1 MDIDEQ
7 LRDCARRHLLGAAT
21 ALDPE
26 QLEQFLHSAAF
37 HTFAGSFHRILEK
50 QMQDFTA
57 PPHDAPAPG
66 LAEPVP
72 LPLKDLALPD
82 EAPPSPAPV
91 EETPPAPPPP
101 ILPDVTFRLPNARAG
116 DDYRQRL
123 EAIPVTADSVEFCEL
138 NHPAGLTLGVDRMT
152 GIVTGTFD
160 TPGDYPLT
168 VVYRFTSEPEHLRR
182 TTLTVTV
189 LPDPKKMWQDLPT
202 QPDAPYWKA
211 DADCAQL
218 VDGDFRIVAASK
230 RGRSHAHVGSFR
242 DDDFRIAQVAGA
254 DGANWQ
260 VAILADGAGSARFSR
275 QGAAIICTQALSR
288 LEAALQGER
297 GVLVDDAVLAYQRDR
312 AAGEDKA
319 ALALRAVLSGV
330 VGNAAYYAA
339 KGIMDE
345 CAAVKD
351 SLQAVPKDYASTALI
366 AVCKRYE
373 FGTLS
378 AAYWVGDG
386 AVGVY
391 STQDGVTLLGDV
403 DSGEFSGQTRFLE
416 GAEVTQDALLRRT
429 RFAVSPHLT
438 ALVLMTDGVSDPR
451 FETDARLARPADWDA
466 LWHELDA
473 TLQLAAPALAPAPAP
488 APGIAQRLLDWLD
501 FWSPGNHD
509 DRTIALMIPVAPSNA
524 ADV

>member
-7 LRDCARRHLLGAAT
+7 LRECARRHLLGATMA
-21 ALDPE
+21 ADRE

-37 HTFAGSFHRILEK
+37 HTFAGGFHRMLEK

-57 PPHDAPAPG
+57 QPHDTPPELPAQLPAAAPAPD
-66 LAEPVP
+66 EPIP

-82 EAPPSPAPV
+82 APAPAV
-91 EETPPAPPPP
+91 EPPQLPAAPV
-101 ILPDVTFRLPNARAG
+101 LPGVTFRLPNARAG

-123 EAIPVTADSVEFCEL
+123 EAIPATADSVEFCEL
-138 NHPAGLTLGVDRMT
+138 NHPAGLTLGVDKMT
-152 GIVTGTFD
+152 GIVTGTFA

-168 VVYRFTSEPEHLRR
+168 VVYRFASEPEHLRR
-182 TTLTVTV
+182 TSLTVTV
-189 LPDPKKMWQDLPT
+189 LPDPKKMWQDVPT

-211 DADCAQL
+211 DTDCAAL
-218 VDGDFRIVAASK
+218 ADANFRIVAASK

-242 DDDFRIAQVAGA
+242 DDDFRIAQVAGV

-260 VAILADGAGSARFSR
+260 VAVLADGAGSARYSR
-275 QGAAIICTQALSR
+275 QGAAIICAQALSR

-297 GVLVDDAVLAYQRDR
+297 GVLVDDAVKAYQQERGAD
-312 AAGEDKA
+312 EDQA
-319 ALALRAVLSGV
+319 ALALRAVLSTV

-345 CAAVKD
+345 CAAMKD
-351 SLQAVPKDYASTALI
+351 SLQTVPRDYASTALI
-366 AVCKRYE
+366 AICKHYD

-386 AVGVY
+386 AIGVY
-391 STQDGVTLLGDV
+391 SAQDGVHLLGDV

-429 RFAVSPHLT
+429 RFVVSPHLT

-451 FETDARLARPADWDA
+451 FETDARLSRPADWDA
-466 LWHELDA
+466 LWHELDD
-473 TLQLAAPALAPAPAP
+473 TLQLAAPAP
-488 APGIAQRLLDWLD
+488 APGTEQRLLDWLD

-509 DRTIALMIPVAPSNA
+509 DRTIAIVTPTKA